1 MLRRSLLYLSGQP
14 WLRRWMEHS
23 PVSRKLTSRFV
34 AGRSLSDAIRILQK
48 FSSEN
53 ILSTLDYLGEN
64 VSSLEDA
71 AASTGCYLEALA
83 EIERA
88 ALPATVSV
96 KLTQL
101 GLNFSEQACRANIR
115 TLVDRAR
122 VIGTRVEVDMESSA
136 YTDRTLRL
144 VTELHSNFAG
154 HVRAV
159 IQAYLYRSE
168 VDVRMLCARRI
179 PVRLCKGAYQESMS
193 VAFARKADVDA
204 NYVKLMKLLLAEGTH
219 PAIAGHDENI
229 VREAIRH
236 IKEQNIA
243 PDRYEFQMLYG
254 IRRDLQRRLIARGF
268 RLRLYVPYGDAWY
281 PYLMRRLAERPANV
295 LFLAKNLLR
304 G

>member
-48 FSSEN
+48 LSSEN

-88 ALPATVSV
+88 ALPATVSI

-144 VTELHSNFAG
+144 VTELHNDFAG

-243 PDRYEFQMLYG
+243 PDCYEFQMLYG

>member
-1 MLRRSLLYLSGQP
+1 MLRRSLLYLSDQP
-14 WLRRWMEHS
+14 WLRRWMENS
-23 PVSRKLTSRFV
+23 SVSRKLTSRFV
-34 AGRSLSDAIRILQK
+34 AGRTLADAIRILQK
-48 FSSEN
+48 LSSEN
-53 ILSTLDYLGEN
+53 ILGTLDHLGEN
-64 VSSLEDA
+64 VNSLEDA
-71 AASTGCYLEALA
+71 AASTDSYLEALA
-83 EIERA
+83 EIGGA

-101 GLNFSEQACRANIR
+101 GLNFSEQACRAHLR
-115 TLVDRAR
+115 TLVERAR

-144 VTELHSNFAG
+144 VTELHSDFPG
-154 HVRAV
+154 QVRAV

-168 VDVRMLCARRI
+168 ADIRMLSGRGI
-179 PVRLCKGAYQESMS
+179 PVRLCKGAYQESIS
-193 VAFARKADVDA
+193 VAFPHKAEVDA
-204 NYVKLMKLLLAEGTH
+204 NYVKLMKLLLVEGAH

-254 IRRDLQRRLIARGF
+254 IRRDLQRQLIARGF

-281 PYLMRRLAERPANV
+281 PYFMRRLAERPANV

>member
-34 AGRSLSDAIRILQK
+34 AGRTLADGMRILQK
-48 FSSEN
+48 LSSEN
-53 ILSTLDYLGEN
+53 ILGTLDYLGEN

-71 AASTGCYLEALA
+71 AVSTNSYLEALA

-88 ALPATVSV
+88 ALPATVSI

-115 TLVDRAR
+115 TLVERAR
-122 VIGTRVEVDMESSA
+122 VIGARVEVDMESSA

-144 VTELHSNFAG
+144 VTELHSDFAG

-168 VDVRMLCARRI
+168 ADVRMLSSRGV
-179 PVRLCKGAYQESMS
+179 PVRLCKGAYQESIS
-193 VAFARKADVDA
+193 VAFARKSEVDA
-204 NYVKLMKLLLAEGTH
+204 NYVKLMKLLLAKGVH
-219 PAIAGHDENI
+219 PAIAGHDENM

-243 PDRYEFQMLYG
+243 ADRYEFQMLYG
-254 IRRDLQRRLIARGF
+254 IRRDLQRQLIARGF

-281 PYLMRRLAERPANV
+281 PYFMRRLAERPANV

-304 G
+304 K

>member
-14 WLRRWMEHS
+14 WLRRWMEQS
-23 PVSRKLTSRFV
+23 SVSRKLTSRFV
-34 AGRSLSDAIRILQK
+34 AGRTLADAIRILQK
-48 FSSEN
+48 LSSEN
-53 ILSTLDYLGEN
+53 ILGTLDHLGEN
-64 VSSLEDA
+64 VNSLEDA
-71 AASTGCYLEALA
+71 AASTDSYLEALA
-83 EIERA
+83 AIERA

-115 TLVDRAR
+115 ILVERAR
-122 VIGTRVEVDMESSA
+122 VMGTRVEIDMESSA

-144 VTELHSNFAG
+144 VTELHGNFQG

-168 VDVRMLCARRI
+168 ADVRMLCARDI
-179 PVRLCKGAYQESMS
+179 PVRLCKGAYQESIS

-204 NYVKLMKLLLAEGTH
+204 NYVKLMKLLLIEGAH

-229 VREAIRH
+229 VRAAIRH
-236 IKEQNIA
+236 IQEQNIA

-254 IRRDLQRRLIARGF
+254 IRRDLQRQLIARGF

-281 PYLMRRLAERPANV
+281 PYFMRRLAERPANV